1 MKKKCSF
8 LIDDRVFCKAAVL
21 KTAYLFTGEYFVHV
35 SYQDEHII
43 RVVVEAK
50 PGISIDEVDKKFG
63 NELLAQMVRLQV
75 STENRVVRELV
86 IGRALYSSYVNFD
99 DDYATNPTSCED
111 NINTY
116 SLDDIAVDW
125 FEANEDNNS
134 I

>member
-21 KTAYLFTGEYFVHV
+21 KTAYLFTGEYYVYM
-35 SYQDEHII
+35 SYQDEHSIQ
-43 RVVVEAK
+43 VVIEAK
-50 PGISIDEVDKKFG
+50 PGISIDEVDKKFR

-75 STENRVVRELV
+75 STENRAVRELV
-86 IGRALYSSYVNFD
+86 IGRALYSSYVDF
-99 DDYATNPTSCED
+99 CED
-111 NINTY
+111 CVAESVNYMNSVNAY

-125 FEANEDNNS
+125 FEVNEDNDP

>member
-21 KTAYLFTGEYFVHV
+21 KTAYLFTGEYYVYM
-35 SYQDEHII
+35 SYQDEHSIQ
-43 RVVVEAK
+43 VVIEAK
-50 PGISIDEVDKKFG
+50 PGISIDEVDKKFR

-75 STENRVVRELV
+75 STENRAVRELV
-86 IGRALYSSYVNFD
+86 IGRALYSSYVD
-99 DDYATNPTSCED
+99 LCED
-111 NINTY
+111 CVAESVNYMNSVNAY

-125 FEANEDNNS
+125 FEVNEDNDP